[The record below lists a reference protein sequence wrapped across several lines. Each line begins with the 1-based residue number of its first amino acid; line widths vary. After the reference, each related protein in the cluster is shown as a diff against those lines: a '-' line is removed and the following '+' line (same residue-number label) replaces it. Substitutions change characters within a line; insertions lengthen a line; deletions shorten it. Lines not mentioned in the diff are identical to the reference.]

1 MNYKEKYELIHQH
14 RKAIHVK
21 VTKLMILCFI
31 YEFTNRWVV
40 QAMDSRLASYMN
52 WKFGFTALSF
62 SVMSCFTGI
71 FNCLEQLFLYRY
83 LTYSCNIPVP
93 VLALI
98 GVILETIGYW
108 VMAAS
113 NHVALTIVGVFIM
126 MFGYVL
132 GAPASTSIISTTNPA
147 EVQGKVLS
155 WNNLC
160 QQISY
165 VVCPLVLSTVYTA
178 NPNATYYSCMI
189 VSAICIV
196 TLCFIIAMPNSKL
209 FGKVNVFEMRGEN
222 ELPTKKDIE
231 MTTNEGGD
239 NKESTVTIPNGE
251 SSTSGVVSIDP
262 LPVVAPSS
270 AAQPSSSPEA
280 TELSVPVSPNTVPT
294 EITTTAP
301 TENAS
306 IPTNSIL

>member
-1 MNYKEKYELIHQH
+1 
-14 RKAIHVK
+14 
-21 VTKLMILCFI
+21 
-31 YEFTNRWVV
+31 
-40 QAMDSRLASYMN
+40 MDSRLASYMN

-83 LTYSCNIPVP
+83 LAYSCNIPVP

-113 NHVALTIVGVFIM
+113 NHVALTIVGVFILVI
-126 MFGYVL
+126 GYCF
-132 GAPASTSIISTTNPA
+132 ASPASVSTISTTNPA

-155 WNNLC
+155 WNSLC
-160 QQISY
+160 QQISC
-165 VVCPLVLSTVYTA
+165 VISPLVLSAVYTA

-196 TLCFIIAMPNSKL
+196 TMCFIIAMPNSKL

-280 TELSVPVSPNTVPT
+280 TELSVSVSPNTVPT

>member
-1 MNYKEKYELIHQH
+1 MIHK
-14 RKAIHVK
+14 RRDAIHVK

-52 WKFGFTALSF
+52 WKFGFTAISYSLLSC
-62 SVMSCFTGI
+62 STGVVS
-71 FNCLEQLFLYRY
+71 FCEQAFLYSF
-83 LTYSCNIPVP
+83 LVQKCNVP
-93 VLALI
+93 IVYLALL
-98 GVILETIGYW
+98 GATLETIAYW
-108 VMAAS
+108 IIAAS
-113 NHVALTIVGVFIM
+113 RNLVFTIIGVLILVM
-126 MFGYVL
+126 GYCF
-132 GAPASTSIISTTNPA
+132 STTTSASIISTTNPA

-165 VVCPLVLSTVYTA
+165 VVSPLVLSAVYTA
-178 NPNATYYSCMI
+178 KPVATYYSCMI
-189 VSAICIV
+189 VSGICIV
-196 TLCFIIAMPNSKL
+196 ALCFIIAMPNSKL

-239 NKESTVTIPNGE
+239 IEESTVTIPNGE
-251 SSTSGVVSIDP
+251 SSTSGVVSTDP

-270 AAQPSSSPEA
+270 AAQPSSTPEA
-280 TELSVPVSPNTVPT
+280 TELSVSVSPNTVPT

-301 TENAS
+301 TENTS

>member
-1 MNYKEKYELIHQH
+1 MIHK
-14 RKAIHVK
+14 RRDAIHVK

-52 WKFGFTALSF
+52 WKYDFSAVSYSLLS
-62 SVMSCFTGI
+62 CATGI
-71 FNCLEQLFLYRY
+71 ISCLEQAFLYSF
-83 LTYSCNIPVP
+83 LVQKCNVP
-93 VLALI
+93 IVYLALL
-98 GVILETIGYW
+98 GATLETIAYW
-108 VMAAS
+108 IIAAS
-113 NHVALTIVGVFIM
+113 RNLVFTIIGVLILVM
-126 MFGYVL
+126 GYCF
-132 GAPASTSIISTTNPA
+132 STTTSASIISTTNPA

-165 VVCPLVLSTVYTA
+165 VVSPLVLSAVYTA
-178 NPNATYYSCMI
+178 KPVATYYSCMI
-189 VSAICIV
+189 VSGICIV
-196 TLCFIIAMPNSKL
+196 ALCFIIAMPNSKL

-270 AAQPSSSPEA
+270 AAQPSSTPEA
-280 TELSVPVSPNTVPT
+280 TELSVSVSPNTVPT

-301 TENAS
+301 TENTS

>member
-1 MNYKEKYELIHQH
+1 MIHK
-14 RKAIHVK
+14 RRDAIHVK

-52 WKFGFTALSF
+52 WKYDFSAVSYSLLS
-62 SVMSCFTGI
+62 CATGI
-71 FNCLEQLFLYRY
+71 ISCLEQAFLYSF
-83 LTYSCNIPVP
+83 LVQKCNVP
-93 VLALI
+93 IVYLALV
-98 GVILETIGYW
+98 GVIMETIGYW
-108 VMAAS
+108 IMAAS
-113 NHVALTIVGVFIM
+113 NHVALTIVGVFILVI
-126 MFGYVL
+126 GYCF
-132 GAPASTSIISTTNPA
+132 ASPASVSTISTTNPA

-155 WNNLC
+155 WNSLC
-160 QQISY
+160 QQISC
-165 VVCPLVLSTVYTA
+165 VISPLVLSAVYTA

-196 TLCFIIAMPNSKL
+196 TMCFIIAMPNSKL
-209 FGKVNVFEMRGEN
+209 FGKVNVFELKEKN

-251 SSTSGVVSIDP
+251 SSTSGVVSTDP

-270 AAQPSSSPEA
+270 AAQPSSTPEA
-280 TELSVPVSPNTVPT
+280 TELSVSVSPNTVPT

-301 TENAS
+301 TENTS

>member
-1 MNYKEKYELIHQH
+1 
-14 RKAIHVK
+14 
-21 VTKLMILCFI
+21 
-31 YEFTNRWVV
+31 
-40 QAMDSRLASYMN
+40 MDSRLASYMN

-83 LTYSCNIPVP
+83 LAYSCNIPVP

-189 VSAICIV
+189 VSGICIV

-301 TENAS
+301 TENTS